1 MKANNPN
8 LKKNFTK
15 LSNFTL
21 DLYCPEY
28 FLKETRICCNQAV
41 VAFFYNILKVVLV
54 LLRGGPPLP
63 PPPLRGGAGL
73 SARRLCKICR
83 GSFAKTNSLLKKK
96 WKKWKFLK
104 FFEIFLLPLRCA
116 AVTALRLTPSQSKI
130 TK

>member
-28 FLKETRICCNQAV
+28 FLKETLICCNQAV

-54 LLRGGPPLP
+54 LLQGGPPPAP
-63 PPPLRGGAGL
+63 PAAPRGAGL
-73 SARRLCKICR
+73 SARRLCKISG
-83 GSFAKTNSLLKKK
+83 GSFAKANSVLLGK
-96 WKKWKFLK
+96 
-104 FFEIFLLPLRCA
+104 PY
-116 AVTALRLTPSQSKI
+116 
-130 TK
+130 

>member
-54 LLRGGPPLP
+54 LLQGGPPPAP
-63 PPPLRGGAGL
+63 PAAPQGAGL
-73 SARRLCKICR
+73 SARRLCKIRTQQNVEVYGRSEDETPRKCILQAENIMP
-83 GSFAKTNSLLKKK
+83 GSKK
-96 WKKWKFLK
+96 L
-104 FFEIFLLPLRCA
+104 
-116 AVTALRLTPSQSKI
+116 
-130 TK
+130 

>member
-41 VAFFYNILKVVLV
+41 VAFFLQYFKSS
-54 LLRGGPPLP
+54 
-63 PPPLRGGAGL
+63 L
-73 SARRLCKICR
+73 S
-83 GSFAKTNSLLKKK
+83 SFAGGSPPCTPRRSAGGRPIGQ
-96 WKKWKFLK
+96 
-104 FFEIFLLPLRCA
+104 EIMQNL
-116 AVTALRLTPSQSKI
+116 
-130 TK
+130 

>member
-54 LLRGGPPLP
+54 LLQGGPPPAP
-63 PPPLRGGAGL
+63 PAAPRGAGL
-73 SARRLCKICR
+73 SARWLAE
-83 GSFAKTNSLLKKK
+83 SV
-96 WKKWKFLK
+96 W
-104 FFEIFLLPLRCA
+104 
-116 AVTALRLTPSQSKI
+116 AVPIWISADDSI
-130 TK
+130 